1 MKVARMLLRWP
12 LFFAM
17 VIGMAVGT
25 KALGQEPFLDWANLS
40 NPVLSVPDRML
51 KDQSVVYWE
60 GTFYLFASNRFDQN
74 DPPKD
79 SKEICFYRTRDFKS
93 YECFFDAD
101 LKVPFPKGPVV
112 EGSYDVSR
120 IQGTWYMVFQAGPNN
135 PLRLY
140 YSTSSDLVNWEPAR
154 ALAPRLQPRMRH
166 IDGALAEQG
175 GYFYLGYK
183 GRQQFYVTRSPSQI
197 LDGNW
202 LPARKASADGK
213 WAENFQFLKID
224 GTWRLVATG
233 WGPGERRRSY
243 TSGHES
249 FLYTM
254 AGSGSSLSDW
264 TRWVER
270 TQPRIPIEDWNRAM
284 PANSAFLCDWRAYDG
299 YFYLFYAG
307 CPDPKDF
314 QGRGH
319 GQIGVVRSRDL
330 QHWRLPG
337 DLSP

>member
-1 MKVARMLLRWP
+1 MRALEN
-12 LFFAM
+12 LFF
-17 VIGMAVGT
+17 IMAICLTAGAAAGSE
-25 KALGQEPFLDWANLS
+25 KPFLDWGNLS

-51 KDQSVVYWE
+51 KDQAVVYWE
-60 GTFYLFASNRFDQN
+60 GTFYIFASNRFDEN
-74 DPPKD
+74 DPEKD

-112 EGSYDVSR
+112 EGSYDVTR
-120 IQGTWYMVFQAGPNN
+120 IQGTWFIVFQAGPRN

-140 YSTSSDLVNWEPAR
+140 YSTSQDLVDWAPAR
-154 ALAPRLQPRMRH
+154 ALAPKLQPGMRH
-166 IDGALAEQG
+166 IDGALAEEG

-183 GRQQFYVTRSPSQI
+183 GRQQFYVTRSPSRT

-224 GTWRLVATG
+224 GAWRMVATG
-233 WGPGERRRSY
+233 WGPGERRRTW

-254 AGSGSSLSDW
+254 AGAGSSLDDW
-264 TRWVER
+264 TRWTGR
-270 TQPRIPIEDWNRAM
+270 TRPEIPIEAWNRAM
-284 PANSAFLCDWRAYDG
+284 HANSAYLCDWRTYDG

-307 CPDPKDF
+307 CPDPNGF

-330 QHWRLPG
+330 EHWRLPG
-337 DLSP
+337 DLRP